1 MSQNTLQEVS
11 FGTTSIQKL
20 RRITLDQNLL
30 RTLSLEEGAS
40 VEVVLVV
47 ATGDICL
54 RKCKIG
60 QSETVKKNK
69 KVYVER

>member
-30 RTLSLEEGAS
+30 RNLSLEEGDS
-40 VEVVLVV
+40 LEVVLVV

-54 RKCKIG
+54 RKCKIE
-60 QSETVKKNK
+60 QSEIVKKNK

>member
-11 FGTTSIQKL
+11 FGTTTIQKL

-30 RTLSLEEGAS
+30 RTLSLEEGDS

-54 RKCKIG
+54 RKCKTS

-69 KVYVER
+69 